1 MTKKNSPDSRKKQ
14 SRKNLAKYKDFTNA
28 ETVIEVRNLKSGY
41 GSVVIMDG
49 ISFDVKK
56 GEIFG
61 ILGGSG
67 CGKSTV
73 LKNLIGL
80 NPPLGGKVYIL
91 GKNLWESTAEERI
104 AILNQF
110 GIMYQQ
116 SALFGS
122 MTLLENVRLPL
133 EEFTSLSLD
142 TMNTIARLK
151 LRMVGLEEFANL
163 MPAELSGGMKK
174 RAAIARAMALDPSIL
189 FLDEPSA
196 GLDPITSVE
205 LDHLIIRLSRTLH
218 VTFVI
223 VTHELASV
231 FTIADR
237 VIVLDKETKGII
249 AEGSPE
255 ELKDSSDVDFV
266 IRFFNRL
273 PKEAVVGIEE
283 EG

>member
-1 MTKKNSPDSRKKQ
+1 MKSKSKNKSDSKSMDTFFEKETIIEV
-14 SRKNLAKYKDFTNA
+14 KNLT
-28 ETVIEVRNLKSGY
+28 SGY
-41 GSVVIMDG
+41 GNSIIMNN
-49 ISFDVKK
+49 ISFNVKK

-80 NPPLGGKVYIL
+80 NPPIAGKIFIENQ
-91 GKNLWESTAEERI
+91 NLWESNPKERLKM
-104 AILNQF
+104 LNHF
-110 GIMYQQ
+110 GVMYQQ

-122 MTLLENVRLPL
+122 MSLLENVRLPL
-133 EEFTSLSLD
+133 EEFTELPLD
-142 TMNTIARLK
+142 AMNTIARMKLK
-151 LRMVGLEEFANL
+151 MVGLENFVDL
-163 MPAELSGGMKK
+163 MPSELSGGMKK
-174 RAAIARAMALDPSIL
+174 RAAIARAMAMDPGIL

-205 LDHLIIRLSRTLH
+205 LDHLIIRLSRTLG

-249 AEGSPE
+249 AEGSPND
-255 ELKDSSDVDFV
+255 LKNNSNIDFV
-266 IRFFNRL
+266 VRFFNRI
-273 PKEAVVGIEE
+273 PTKKIDEDVRMKIKNREIQ
-283 EG
+283 

>member
-1 MTKKNSPDSRKKQ
+1 MKKKTNKSGHLIHDK
-14 SRKNLAKYKDFTNA
+14 KDFSQE
-28 ETVIEVRNLKSGY
+28 ETVIEARNLVSGY
-41 GSVVIMDG
+41 GSNIIMNN
-49 ISFDVKK
+49 ISFGIKR

-80 NPPLGGKVYIL
+80 NQPISGKIFIE
-91 GKNLWESTAEERI
+91 GQNLWESTPKEKLN
-104 AILNQF
+104 ILKQF
-110 GIMYQQ
+110 GVMYQQ

-133 EEFTSLSLD
+133 EEFTKLPMD
-142 TMNTIARLK
+142 AMNIIARMK
-151 LRMVGLEEFANL
+151 LRMVGLEDFAEL

-174 RAAIARAMALDPSIL
+174 RAAIARAMALDPGIL

-205 LDHLIIRLSRTLH
+205 LDHLILRLSRTLN

-231 FTIADR
+231 FTMADR
-237 VIVLDKETKGII
+237 VIVLDKESKGII

-255 ELKDSSDVDFV
+255 ELKNHSDVDFV
-266 IRFFNRL
+266 MRFFNRL
-273 PKEAVVGIEE
+273 PKDQ
-283 EG
+283 

>member
-1 MTKKNSPDSRKKQ
+1 MKSKSKIKSDSKLLDSFYEKE
-14 SRKNLAKYKDFTNA
+14 SIIEVKNLT
-28 ETVIEVRNLKSGY
+28 SGY
-41 GSVVIMDG
+41 GNSVIMNN

-80 NPPLGGKVYIL
+80 NPPIAGKIFIENQ
-91 GKNLWESTAEERI
+91 NLWESNPKERLKM
-104 AILNQF
+104 LNHF
-110 GIMYQQ
+110 GVMYQQ

-122 MTLLENVRLPL
+122 MSLLENVRLPL
-133 EEFTSLSLD
+133 EEFTDLPLD
-142 TMNTIARLK
+142 AMNTIARMKLK
-151 LRMVGLEEFANL
+151 MVGLENFVNL
-163 MPAELSGGMKK
+163 MPSELSGGMKK
-174 RAAIARAMALDPSIL
+174 RAAIARAMAMDPGIL

-205 LDHLIIRLSRTLH
+205 LDHLIIRLSRSLG

-249 AEGSPE
+249 AEGSPND
-255 ELKDSSDVDFV
+255 LKNNSNIDFV
-266 IRFFNRL
+266 VRFFNRIPTKKIDEDVRL
-273 PKEAVVGIEE
+273 KIKNREIQ
-283 EG
+283 

>member
-1 MTKKNSPDSRKKQ
+1 MKKKTNKSGHLIHDK
-14 SRKNLAKYKDFTNA
+14 KDFSQE
-28 ETVIEVRNLKSGY
+28 ETVIEARNLVSGY
-41 GSVVIMDG
+41 GSNIIMNN
-49 ISFDVKK
+49 ISFGIKR

-80 NPPLGGKVYIL
+80 NQPISGKIFIE
-91 GKNLWESTAEERI
+91 GQNLWESTPKEKLN
-104 AILNQF
+104 ILKQF
-110 GIMYQQ
+110 GVMYQQ

-122 MTLLENVRLPL
+122 MTLLENVRLSL
-133 EEFTSLSLD
+133 EEFTKLPMD
-142 TMNTIARLK
+142 AMNIIARMK
-151 LRMVGLEEFANL
+151 LRMVGLEDFAEL

-174 RAAIARAMALDPSIL
+174 RAAIARAMALDPGIL

-205 LDHLIIRLSRTLH
+205 LDHLILRLSRTLN

-231 FTIADR
+231 FTMADR
-237 VIVLDKETKGII
+237 VIVLDKESKGII

-255 ELKDSSDVDFV
+255 ELKNHSDVDFV
-266 IRFFNRL
+266 MRFFNRL
-273 PKEAVVGIEE
+273 PKDQ
-283 EG
+283 

>member
-1 MTKKNSPDSRKKQ
+1 MN
-14 SRKNLAKYKDFTNA
+14 N
-28 ETVIEVRNLKSGY
+28 
-41 GSVVIMDG
+41 

-80 NPPLGGKVYIL
+80 NPPIAGKIFIENQ
-91 GKNLWESTAEERI
+91 NLWESNPKERLKM
-104 AILNQF
+104 LNHF
-110 GIMYQQ
+110 GVMYQQ

-122 MTLLENVRLPL
+122 MSLLENVRLPL
-133 EEFTSLSLD
+133 EEFTDLPLD
-142 TMNTIARLK
+142 AMNTIARMKLK
-151 LRMVGLEEFANL
+151 MVGLENFVNL
-163 MPAELSGGMKK
+163 MPSELSGGMKK
-174 RAAIARAMALDPSIL
+174 RAAIARAMAMDPGIL

-205 LDHLIIRLSRTLH
+205 LDHLIIRLSRSLG

-249 AEGSPE
+249 AEGSPND
-255 ELKDSSDVDFV
+255 LKNNSNIDFV
-266 IRFFNRL
+266 VRFFNRIPTKKIDEDVRL
-273 PKEAVVGIEE
+273 KIKNREIQ
-283 EG
+283 